1 MTNHKIG
8 LENGTQTPLQGS
20 FFMLYYTHTHKLLM
34 SERAQN
40 LMDQIWNIRY
50 LNPDMT
56 EKELVSS
63 VLQLAVEHIQSYNAQ
78 NDMIVLD
85 KNDMLQLAEELK

>member
-1 MTNHKIG
+1 MT
-8 LENGTQTPLQGS
+8 
-20 FFMLYYTHTHKLLM
+20 
-34 SERAQN
+34 ERAQN
-40 LMDQIWNIRY
+40 LMDQIWNIRNS
-50 LNPDMT
+50 NPDMT

-63 VLQLAVEHIQSYNAQ
+63 VLQLAVEHIQFYNAQ

>member
-1 MTNHKIG
+1 
-8 LENGTQTPLQGS
+8 
-20 FFMLYYTHTHKLLM
+20 M

-40 LMDQIWNIRY
+40 LMDQIWNIRG

-63 VLQLAVEHIQSYNAQ
+63 VLQLAVEHIQFYNAQ

-85 KNDMLQLAEELK
+85 RNDLLQLAEELK

>member
-1 MTNHKIG
+1 
-8 LENGTQTPLQGS
+8 
-20 FFMLYYTHTHKLLM
+20 M

-50 LNPDMT
+50 SNPDIT

-63 VLQLAVEHIQSYNAQ
+63 VLQLAAEHIQFYNAQ

>member
-1 MTNHKIG
+1 
-8 LENGTQTPLQGS
+8 
-20 FFMLYYTHTHKLLM
+20 M
-34 SERAQN
+34 SERAKN
-40 LMDQIWNIRY
+40 LMDQIWNIRG

-63 VLQLAVEHIQSYNAQ
+63 VLQLAIEHIQSYNAQ

-85 KNDMLQLAEELK
+85 RNDLLQLAEELK

>member
-1 MTNHKIG
+1 MT
-8 LENGTQTPLQGS
+8 
-20 FFMLYYTHTHKLLM
+20 
-34 SERAQN
+34 ERAQN

-50 LNPDMT
+50 SNPDIT

-63 VLQLAVEHIQSYNAQ
+63 VLQLAVEHIQFYNAQ

-85 KNDMLQLAEELK
+85 KNDILQLAEELK

>member
-1 MTNHKIG
+1 
-8 LENGTQTPLQGS
+8 
-20 FFMLYYTHTHKLLM
+20 MLYYSHTHKLLM
-34 SERAQN
+34 SERAKN

-63 VLQLAVEHIQSYNAQ
+63 VLQLAVEHIQFYTAQ
-78 NDMIVLD
+78 NNMVVLD
-85 KNDMLQLAEELK
+85 RDDLLKLAEELK

>member
-1 MTNHKIG
+1 MT
-8 LENGTQTPLQGS
+8 
-20 FFMLYYTHTHKLLM
+20 
-34 SERAQN
+34 ERAQN
-40 LMDQIWNIRY
+40 LMYQIWNIRG

-63 VLQLAVEHIQSYNAQ
+63 VLQLAVEHIQFYNAQ

>member
-1 MTNHKIG
+1 
-8 LENGTQTPLQGS
+8 
-20 FFMLYYTHTHKLLM
+20 M

-40 LMDQIWNIRY
+40 LMDQIWNIRE

-78 NDMIVLD
+78 NDMVVLD
-85 KNDMLQLAEELK
+85 KNDLLQLAKELK

>member
-1 MTNHKIG
+1 
-8 LENGTQTPLQGS
+8 
-20 FFMLYYTHTHKLLM
+20 M

-50 LNPDMT
+50 SNPDIT

-63 VLQLAVEHIQSYNAQ
+63 VLQLAVEHIQFYNAQ

-85 KNDMLQLAEELK
+85 KNDLLQLAEELK

>member
-1 MTNHKIG
+1 M
-8 LENGTQTPLQGS
+8 
-20 FFMLYYTHTHKLLM
+20 M
-34 SERAQN
+34 SERAKN
-40 LMDQIWNIRY
+40 LMDQIWNIRG

-63 VLQLAVEHIQSYNAQ
+63 VLQLAVEHIQFYNAQ

-85 KNDMLQLAEELK
+85 KNDLLKLAEELK

>member
-1 MTNHKIG
+1 MT
-8 LENGTQTPLQGS
+8 
-20 FFMLYYTHTHKLLM
+20 
-34 SERAQN
+34 ERAQN
-40 LMDQIWNIRY
+40 LMDQIWNIRG

-63 VLQLAVEHIQSYNAQ
+63 VLQVAVEHIQSYNAQ

-85 KNDMLQLAEELK
+85 KNDLLKLAEELK

>member
-1 MTNHKIG
+1 
-8 LENGTQTPLQGS
+8 
-20 FFMLYYTHTHKLLM
+20 
-34 SERAQN
+34 
-40 LMDQIWNIRY
+40 MDQIWNIRY
-50 LNPDMT
+50 SNPDMT

-63 VLQLAVEHIQSYNAQ
+63 VLQLAVEHIQFYNAQ

>member
-1 MTNHKIG
+1 
-8 LENGTQTPLQGS
+8 
-20 FFMLYYTHTHKLLM
+20 MLYYTHTHKLLM

-50 LNPDMT
+50 SNPDMT

-63 VLQLAVEHIQSYNAQ
+63 VLQLAVEHIQFYNAQ

-85 KNDMLQLAEELK
+85 KNDLLQLAEELK

>member
-1 MTNHKIG
+1 MT
-8 LENGTQTPLQGS
+8 
-20 FFMLYYTHTHKLLM
+20 
-34 SERAQN
+34 ERSQA

-50 LNPDMT
+50 SNPDIT

-63 VLQLAVEHIQSYNAQ
+63 VLQLAVEHIQFYNAQ

-85 KNDMLQLAEELK
+85 KNDMLQLAEDLK